1 VSLLKSLKL
10 KRDLIPRFVQER
22 ETDPRI
28 VTVTQETPEI
38 VIVTPEIAT
47 LTPEKPEIVTP
58 EKPEIV
64 TVTRETPEIISGKRE
79 IATEIVT
86 EFVMTDHVIKI
97 EENKSVIDHDALLS
111 AVPLA
116 KEERE
121 AGAEIARDDNRLEG
135 EALPHL
141 HPPPH
146 RVPPPLLVHE
156 AQLLIEERE
165 DHRVADK
172 K

>member
-1 VSLLKSLKL
+1 VSLLTSLKL

-38 VIVTPEIAT
+38 VTVTPET
-47 LTPEKPEIVTP
+47 PEIVTANR
-58 EKPEIV
+58 EIV
-64 TVTRETPEIISGKRE
+64 TVTLETPEIVSGKRE

-121 AGAEIARDDNRLEG
+121 AGAEIARDDNLLEG